1 MPKRKSKKI
10 FQYLFLFLIIGTLNN
25 KNLSTFELPKI
36 NEIIV
41 SGLSKKENSEVLKS
55 LEKFK
60 ENNLFFL
67 SKFELVKIIEKNDYI
82 EKFSVSKK
90 YPSSLN
96 IRLQKTKLMALIN
109 KDAKFFYIGSNRKF
123 IETSKQAK
131 NLPFIYGDFDIDK
144 FFEIKEDI
152 DQSNFKLSQVKNLFF
167 FPSGRWDIET
177 HQGILIKLP
186 IFKVKESL
194 NLYLEL
200 LNKDDFKN
208 IKIIDLRQNN
218 QVIIYE

>member
-1 MPKRKSKKI
+1 MCIRDS
-10 FQYLFLFLIIGTLNN
+10 
-25 KNLSTFELPKI
+25 
-36 NEIIV
+36 
-41 SGLSKKENSEVLKS
+41 
-55 LEKFK
+55 
-60 ENNLFFL
+60 
-67 SKFELVKIIEKNDYI
+67 DYI
-82 EKFSVSKK
+82 EKFFVSKK

-96 IRLQKTKLMALIN
+96 IHLQKTKLMAIVN

-123 IETSKQAK
+123 IEASEQSK
-131 NLPFIYGDFDIDK
+131 NLPFIYGEFDIDK

-177 HQGILIKLP
+177 HQGVLIKLP

-200 LNKDDFKN
+200 LNKDDFKD

-218 QVIIYE
+218 QVITNE

>member
-25 KNLSTFELPKI
+25 KNLNTFELPKI
-36 NEIIV
+36 NEINV
-41 SGLSKKENSEVLKS
+41 SGLSKKENLEVLKS
-55 LEKFK
+55 LEKLK

-67 SKFELVKIIEKNDYI
+67 SKFELVKLIEKNNYI
-82 EKFSVSKK
+82 EKFFVSKK

-96 IRLQKTKLMALIN
+96 IHLQKTRLMALIN

-123 IETSKQAK
+123 IEASKQEK
-131 NLPFIYGDFDIDK
+131 NLPFIYGEFDIDK

-152 DQSNFKLSQVKNLFF
+152 DQSNFQFSQIKNLFF

-218 QVIIYE
+218 QVIIND

>member
-36 NEIIV
+36 DEIIV

-96 IRLQKTKLMALIN
+96 IHLQKTRLMALVN

-123 IETSKQAK
+123 IEASEQTK
-131 NLPFIYGDFDIDK
+131 NLPFVYG
-144 FFEIKEDI
+144 E
-152 DQSNFKLSQVKNLFF
+152 SNFKLSQVKNLFF

-177 HQGILIKLP
+177 HQGVLIKLP

-200 LNKDDFKN
+200 LNKDYFKD

-218 QVIIYE
+218 QVITNE

>member
-36 NEIIV
+36 DEIVV

-96 IRLQKTKLMALIN
+96 IYLQKTRLMALIN

-123 IETSKQAK
+123 IEASEQTK
-131 NLPFIYGDFDIDK
+131 NLPFVYGEFDIDK

-152 DQSNFKLSQVKNLFF
+152 DQSNFKFSQVKNLFF

-218 QVIIYE
+218 QVITNE

>member
-1 MPKRKSKKI
+1 MKHLNKS
-10 FQYLFLFLIIGTLNN
+10 
-25 KNLSTFELPKI
+25 
-36 NEIIV
+36 
-41 SGLSKKENSEVLKS
+41 
-55 LEKFK
+55 
-60 ENNLFFL
+60 
-67 SKFELVKIIEKNDYI
+67 
-82 EKFSVSKK
+82 
-90 YPSSLN
+90 
-96 IRLQKTKLMALIN
+96 
-109 KDAKFFYIGSNRKF
+109 
-123 IETSKQAK
+123 K
-131 NLPFIYGDFDIDK
+131 NLPFIYGEFDIDK

-218 QVIIYE
+218 QVITNE

>member
-36 NEIIV
+36 NEISV
-41 SGLSKKENSEVLKS
+41 SGLSKKENLEVLKS

-67 SKFELVKIIEKNDYI
+67 SEFELVKIIEKNNYI
-82 EKFSVSKK
+82 EKFFVSKK

-96 IRLQKTKLMALIN
+96 IHLQKTRLMAIVS
-109 KDAKFFYIGSNRKF
+109 KDAKFFYIGSNKKF
-123 IETSKQAK
+123 IETSEKVK
-131 NLPFIYGDFDIDK
+131 NLPFIYGEFDIEK

-177 HQGILIKLP
+177 HKGILIKLP

-218 QVIIYE
+218 QVITNE

>member
-25 KNLSTFELPKI
+25 KNLSTFKLPKI
-36 NEIIV
+36 NEINV
-41 SGLSKKENSEVLKS
+41 SGLSKKENLEVLKS

-60 ENNLFFL
+60 KNNLFFL

-82 EKFSVSKK
+82 EKFYVSKK

-96 IRLQKTKLMALIN
+96 IHLQKTRLMALIN
-109 KDAKFFYIGSNRKF
+109 KDAEFFYIGSNRKF
-123 IETSKQAK
+123 IKASEQVK
-131 NLPFIYGDFDIDK
+131 NLPFIYGEFEIDK
-144 FFEIKEDI
+144 FFEIKENI
-152 DQSNFKLSQVKNLFF
+152 EQSNFKLSQVKNLFF

-200 LNKDDFKN
+200 LNKDDFKD

-218 QVIIYE
+218 QVITNE

>member
-25 KNLSTFELPKI
+25 KNLSTLELPKI
-36 NEIIV
+36 DEISV
-41 SGLSKKENSEVLKS
+41 SGLSEKENLEVLKS

-96 IRLQKTKLMALIN
+96 IHLQKTRLMALIN

-123 IETSKQAK
+123 IEASEQVK
-131 NLPFIYGDFDIDK
+131 NLPFIYGEFDIDK

-186 IFKVKESL
+186 ILKVKESL

-218 QVIIYE
+218 QVITNE

>member
-25 KNLSTFELPKI
+25 KNLSNFELMKI
-36 NEIIV
+36 DEISV
-41 SGLSKKENSEVLKS
+41 SGLSEKENLEVSKS

-67 SKFELVKIIEKNDYI
+67 SKFELVKIIENNDYI
-82 EKFSVSKK
+82 EKFYVSKK

-96 IRLQKTKLMALIN
+96 IHLQKTRLMALIN

-123 IETSKQAK
+123 IEASEQAK
-131 NLPFIYGDFDIDK
+131 NLPFIYGEFDIDK

-177 HQGILIKLP
+177 HKGILIKLP

-218 QVIIYE
+218 QVITNE

>member
-1 MPKRKSKKI
+1 MPKRKSKNI
-10 FQYLFLFLIIGTLNN
+10 FLYFILFLVIGTLNN
-25 KNLSTFELPKI
+25 KNLSTFELLKI
-36 NEIIV
+36 NEISV
-41 SGLSKKENSEVLKS
+41 SGLSEKENLKVLES

-82 EKFSVSKK
+82 EKFSVYKK

-96 IRLQKTKLMALIN
+96 IHLQKTRLMALIN
-109 KDAKFFYIGSNRKF
+109 KDAEFFYIGSNRKL
-123 IETSKQAK
+123 IEASEQSK
-131 NLPFIYGDFDIDK
+131 NLPFIYGEFDIDK

-186 IFKVKESL
+186 ILKVKESL

-218 QVIIYE
+218 QVITNE

>member
-1 MPKRKSKKI
+1 M
-10 FQYLFLFLIIGTLNN
+10 
-25 KNLSTFELPKI
+25 KI
-36 NEIIV
+36 NRLLIKFFIV
-41 SGLSKKENSEVLKS
+41 LSISFNAISEDIEFLVDLDDPLEELLNEFNEYDDESKSDPFIEMNKAENYRINFSDTPLHMTDT
-55 LEKFK
+55 
-60 ENNLFFL
+60 
-67 SKFELVKIIEKNDYI
+67 LVKQM
-82 EKFSVSKK
+82 S
-90 YPSSLN
+90 
-96 IRLQKTKLMALIN
+96 Q
-109 KDAKFFYIGSNRKF
+109 
-123 IETSKQAK
+123 
-131 NLPFIYGDFDIDK
+131 
-144 FFEIKEDI
+144 IKEDI

-218 QVIIYE
+218 QVITNE

>member
-36 NEIIV
+36 DEIIV
-41 SGLSKKENSEVLKS
+41 SGLSKKENLEVLKS

-82 EKFSVSKK
+82 EKFFVSKK

-96 IRLQKTKLMALIN
+96 IHLQKTKLMAIVN
-109 KDAKFFYIGSNRKF
+109 KDAKFFILDQ
-123 IETSKQAK
+123 IK
-131 NLPFIYGDFDIDK
+131 NLLKHLNKQKIYLLSMVNLILK
-144 FFEIKEDI
+144 
-152 DQSNFKLSQVKNLFF
+152 NFLKLK
-167 FPSGRWDIET
+167 R
-177 HQGILIKLP
+177 ILINQ
-186 IFKVKESL
+186 IL
-194 NLYLEL
+194 N
-200 LNKDDFKN
+200 
-208 IKIIDLRQNN
+208 
-218 QVIIYE
+218 

>member
-36 NEIIV
+36 DEIVV

-82 EKFSVSKK
+82 EKFYVSKK

-96 IRLQKTKLMALIN
+96 IHLQKTRLMAFIN

-123 IETSKQAK
+123 IEASEQVK
-131 NLPFIYGDFDIDK
+131 NLPFIYGEFDIDK

-152 DQSNFKLSQVKNLFF
+152 DQSNFKLSPVKNLFF
-167 FPSGRWDIET
+167 YR
-177 HQGILIKLP
+177 QARGI
-186 IFKVKESL
+186 
-194 NLYLEL
+194 
-200 LNKDDFKN
+200 
-208 IKIIDLRQNN
+208 
-218 QVIIYE
+218 

>member
-36 NEIIV
+36 DEIIV

-82 EKFSVSKK
+82 EKFYVSKK

-96 IRLQKTKLMALIN
+96 IHLQKTRLMALIN

-123 IETSKQAK
+123 IEASEQVK
-131 NLPFIYGDFDIDK
+131 NLPFIYGEFDIDK

-177 HQGILIKLP
+177 HQGVLIKLP

-218 QVIIYE
+218 QVITNE

>member
-36 NEIIV
+36 DEISV
-41 SGLSKKENSEVLKS
+41 SGLSKKENLEVLKS

-82 EKFSVSKK
+82 EKFYVSKK

-96 IRLQKTKLMALIN
+96 IHLQKTRLMALIN

-123 IETSKQAK
+123 IEASEQVK
-131 NLPFIYGDFDIDK
+131 NLPFIYGEFDIDK

-218 QVIIYE
+218 QVITNE

>member
-1 MPKRKSKKI
+1 M
-10 FQYLFLFLIIGTLNN
+10 
-25 KNLSTFELPKI
+25 
-36 NEIIV
+36 
-41 SGLSKKENSEVLKS
+41 
-55 LEKFK
+55 
-60 ENNLFFL
+60 
-67 SKFELVKIIEKNDYI
+67 
-82 EKFSVSKK
+82 
-90 YPSSLN
+90 N
-96 IRLQKTKLMALIN
+96 IHLQKTRLMALIN
-109 KDAKFFYIGSNRKF
+109 KDAKFFYVGSNRKF
-123 IETSKQAK
+123 IEASEQSK
-131 NLPFIYGDFDIDK
+131 NLPFIYGEFDIDK

-177 HQGILIKLP
+177 HQGVLIKLP

-218 QVIIYE
+218 QVITNE